1 MSCERKD
8 FEKVK
13 IDVQEVESKV
23 NLSEGQATTSLSIP
37 SFFSD
42 YSGDAVIERRGEDKT
57 RQDKPLVCSHDE
69 VDREAKR

>member
-57 RQDKPLVCSHDE
+57 RQTFSVQS
-69 VDREAKR
+69 